1 MTTMSVAVNLL
12 WLAPRRVG
20 GSEEYLVRQLAG
32 LPIDPELSPV
42 LFCQHGFAEAHL
54 DLAKRFEVA
63 TMPFRRDLRGSRVV
77 AEHTWLSARTRRFDV
92 VHHGGGTVP
101 VATPG
106 RVLLTIHDLQ
116 YRQFPDY
123 FSSARLRYLSAMV
136 PRSVRR
142 AAGVA
147 TPSEF
152 VRGTV
157 IEAFGADPSQ
167 VVVVPHGIPKIEIPD
182 PSVVTATLHRYGL
195 DGRPYV
201 IYPAITHRHKGHT
214 VLVEMMRHVDPE
226 LVLVLI
232 GGVGSAEKSVG
243 VAIDRAG
250 MGRRVIRPG
259 RVSSSDRNALIAG
272 AQALVFP
279 SEFEGFGA
287 PLVEAMAL
295 DVPVVC
301 SDHAAVREVVGDA
314 AVIVHGGPAEWA
326 SAVDRAQRERSDLI
340 GAGRL
345 RRRAFTLEVSGN
357 ALADAYRRVIDRNR
371 GS

>member
-1 MTTMSVAVNLL
+1 MTRSVAVNLL
-12 WLAPRRVG
+12 WLAPGRVG

-32 LPIDPELSPV
+32 LPIDPDLSPV
-42 LFCQHGFAEAHL
+42 LFCQHGFAEAHR
-54 DLAKRFEVA
+54 DLASRFEVV
-63 TMPFRRDLRGSRVV
+63 TMPFRRDWRGSRVV

-101 VATPG
+101 VANPG
-106 RVLLTIHDLQ
+106 RVLLTVHDLQ

-123 FSSARLRYLSAMV
+123 FSRARLRYLAAMV

-142 AAGVA
+142 SAVVA

-157 IEAFGADPSQ
+157 IDAFDADPSR
-167 VVVVPHGIPKIEIPD
+167 VVVVPHGIPKLEIPD
-182 PSVVTATLHRYGL
+182 PSAMTATLHRYGL
-195 DGRPYV
+195 EDREYV
-201 IYPAITHRHKGHT
+201 IYPAITHPHKGHA
-214 VLVEMMRHVDPE
+214 VLVEMMRHLDPE

-243 VAIDRAG
+243 IAIHRADLNG
-250 MGRRVIRPG
+250 RVIRPG
-259 RVSSSDRNALIAG
+259 RVASSDRNALIAG

-301 SDHAAVREVVGDA
+301 SGHAAVREVVGDA
-314 AVIVHGGPAEWA
+314 AIIVVGGAPEWA
-326 SAVDRAQRERSDLI
+326 SAVDRARRERSDLVS
-340 GAGRL
+340 AGSL
-345 RRRAFTLEVSGN
+345 RRRAFTLEASGN
-357 ALADAYRRVIDRNR
+357 ALADAYRQVIEGN
-371 GS
+371 GSA